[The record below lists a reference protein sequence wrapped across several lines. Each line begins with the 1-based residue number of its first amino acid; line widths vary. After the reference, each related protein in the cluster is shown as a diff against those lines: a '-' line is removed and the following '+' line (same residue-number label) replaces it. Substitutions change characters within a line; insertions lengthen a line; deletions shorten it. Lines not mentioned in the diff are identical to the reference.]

1 MCNGRK
7 LEDLPS
13 SENPIYILKWGPPG
27 SGKSSSKVTEFIKS
41 LGQPIENY
49 VDYSTDKLVESYVP
63 FRSETVVAKLQY
75 EKAKALFFAR
85 GQWIEIRKLLQ
96 KAATKLPALSG
107 EIAEMLRFDSQ
118 PKDKT
123 KLF

>member
-13 SENPIYILKWGPPG
+13 SENPIYVLKWGPPG
-27 SGKSSSKVTEFIKS
+27 SGKSSSKVTDFIKS

-63 FRSETVVAKLQY
+63 FRSKTVVAKL
-75 EKAKALFFAR
+75 
-85 GQWIEIRKLLQ
+85 
-96 KAATKLPALSG
+96 
-107 EIAEMLRFDSQ
+107 
-118 PKDKT
+118 
-123 KLF
+123 